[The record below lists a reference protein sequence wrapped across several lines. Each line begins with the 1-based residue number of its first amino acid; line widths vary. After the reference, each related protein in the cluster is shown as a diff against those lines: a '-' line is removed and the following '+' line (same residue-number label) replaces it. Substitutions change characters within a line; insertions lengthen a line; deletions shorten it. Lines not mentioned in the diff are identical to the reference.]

1 MPSLAP
7 PKGRANRQ
15 HVFIV
20 LPKTTEGAQEGFHQS
35 DLEEGESN
43 IEAQAMDHV
52 LGHAACGI
60 DIAGHSLIP

>member
-1 MPSLAP
+1 M
-7 PKGRANRQ
+7 
-15 HVFIV
+15 FIV